1 MVYTYGKIPVL
12 EFSINFEGKTLSV
25 IGVYNEL

>member
-1 MVYTYGKIPVL
+1 MVYAYSQIPVL
-12 EFSINFEGKTLSV
+12 EFSINFEGKTLHV